1 MLLVCDYTRETLKW
15 CLTTVHSETET
26 MGIEA
31 AIALLSVED
40 DPLALT
46 QGAEGAAFERS
57 GLEVNL
63 STVIVPNNDSD
74 TGSRVVGLDHAL
86 HMGAV

>member
-1 MLLVCDYTRETLKW
+1 MW
-15 CLTTVHSETET
+15 SSTTVHSETET

-31 AIALLSVED
+31 AIALFSVKD

-57 GLEVNL
+57 GPEVNL
-63 STVIVPNNDSD
+63 STVIVTNNDSH
-74 TGSRVVGLDHAL
+74 TGSRVVGLDHTL